1 MLNNEGL
8 CMFGLKCIFNFF
20 GYNKYQLMFFFDYE
34 ENPNSQSNP
43 KPRPTSPSPKVNVN
57 AGMEFVYEKTKK

>member
-1 MLNNEGL
+1 
-8 CMFGLKCIFNFF
+8 
-20 GYNKYQLMFFFDYE
+20 MFFFDYE

-57 AGMEFVYEKTKK
+57 AGMEFVYEKTKKGIKSTTLAVLFDLRECRY